1 MPRVSKKRRFSGVP
15 YRRGKDEK
23 QQDVSEASTSGST
36 TLPDDNPVE
45 YRDEL
50 DSSESEV
57 YHQAEE
63 TASGRKLKNVTPKS
77 QQFLF

>member
-23 QQDVSEASTSGST
+23 QQDVSEASTP
-36 TLPDDNPVE
+36 LPDDNPDE
-45 YRDEL
+45 YREEL
-50 DSSESEV
+50 DNSESEV

-63 TASGRKLKNVTPKS
+63 TASERKLKNMTPKS